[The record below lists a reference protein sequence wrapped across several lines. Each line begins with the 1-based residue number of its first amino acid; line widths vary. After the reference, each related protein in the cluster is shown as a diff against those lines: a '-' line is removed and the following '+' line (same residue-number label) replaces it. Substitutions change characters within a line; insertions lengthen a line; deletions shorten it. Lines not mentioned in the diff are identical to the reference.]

1 MPAVEGANIRAYH
14 SLLHFPAETYRIY
27 WHSIFV
33 HPLIIMRVILIP
45 LLAICCSSLCLA
57 QNLVPNPGFEN
68 YSSLPDN
75 WGQWDRV
82 HDWTNAGGV
91 PASGYYADPDYFH
104 TSGIGVVQLPSTS
117 PATLNA
123 HTGDAVMGFL
133 AYHDSTPG
141 VANNV
146 REYLSTELTSP
157 LTIGQTYRLRFWI
170 TNGQS
175 DIGHYYKCD
184 GVGALLSV
192 NAPHQNGA
200 SYIPATPQMVIA
212 GELWSIGWTEHIFS
226 FTADSAYRFLTFG
239 NFVDDTQISYS
250 VALQGPLPFAGA
262 YYFLDDVNFANI
274 EFQSAEDSRHGKPSI
289 SPNPTSGELRVQ
301 LPETNGK
308 RLPWQLHD
316 LSGRVQMAGEI
327 QGAATLDLSDL
338 PAGIYL
344 LSIPGM
350 GTTRVARQ

>member
-1 MPAVEGANIRAYH
+1 MLVEEGVKNSAHH
-14 SLLHFPAETYRIY
+14 SILHFVASTCRIHLPTI
-27 WHSIFV
+27 WIQPF
-33 HPLIIMRVILIP
+33 IIMRIIVST
-45 LLAICCSSLCLA
+45 LLAICVSSVSIA
-57 QNLVPNPGFEN
+57 QNFVSNPGFEN
-68 YSSLPDN
+68 HSSLPDN

-82 HDWTNAGGV
+82 QDWTNAGGV

-104 TSGIGVVQLPSTS
+104 VSGTGAVQLPNTS

-123 HTGDAVMGFL
+123 HGGDAVMGFL

-141 VANNV
+141 IANNV
-146 REYLSTELTSP
+146 REYLSTELISP

-175 DIGHYYKCD
+175 SIGHYYKCD

-200 SYIPATPQMVIA
+200 SYIPATPQMVIP
-212 GELWSIGWTEHIFS
+212 GELWSIGWTEQVFS

-262 YYFLDDVNFANI
+262 YYFLDDVSFVNI
-274 EFQSAEDSRHGKPSI
+274 ESQSAEDSRLGRPSV

-301 LPETNGK
+301 LPDANGK
-308 RLPWQLHD
+308 RLPWQLCD
-316 LSGRVQMAGEI
+316 LSGRVQMTGEI
-327 QGAATLDLSDL
+327 QGAATLDLGDL

-344 LSIPGM
+344 LTVPGF